1 MKKCIVWILLFLSSA
16 LMWSQ
21 LNWQNTFF
29 SGQLPDQ
36 TVQIRTQ
43 AAPGSTV
50 QLLTKS
56 TAVVQSAAMDPLNDG
71 YDNHQLQ
78 ITLPSYPY
86 LGFRSETGS
95 TIEILPVFHNSASTP
110 AVNDLTP
117 LFDDPVGDCAF
128 TNTNLDIVKTSATFT
143 NDKLHFAIRNAGGG
157 FPVSSG
163 FTFFA
168 YMIALVDPETAATDT
183 LVFALMHTVTIS
195 GIIGP
200 GLYKLTGTGISDMT
214 LIGPITTTTY
224 AADNI
229 LVLSCNLSDLM
240 ADPDFSN
247 WYDPNDPKLGFLA
260 MTNRITLSIGTEVAD
275 ESNACNLIPYP
286 IQINQTPATLPVLS
300 NIQTHTIDDMLQ
312 ISLSYQS
319 QESYLP
325 VTAQVLF
332 DTGFTVDFEPTA
344 FPDFINPVPYA
355 AQANL
360 SDIQDWTHAELRFST
375 DNISFTNEIIYP
387 TALNDNTHSPVPPY
401 IKLYPNPTTGRLYI
415 DAGDGKNPVSI
426 TIYDIKG
433 RKLDESVIN
442 SNIRDYTITY
452 DLNAVNKRPDGIY
465 LIRIEDSSR
474 SITKKVMLKN

>member
-1 MKKCIVWILLFLSSA
+1 MKKCIVWNLLLLSST
-16 LMWSQ
+16 LLWSQ
-21 LNWQNTFF
+21 LNWQKTFF

-50 QLLTKS
+50 QLLTKGAAGVH
-56 TAVVQSAAMDPLNDG
+56 TAAMNPLNDG

-78 ITLPSYPY
+78 VPLPSYPY
-86 LGFRSETGS
+86 LGFRCETGS
-95 TIEILPVFHNSASTP
+95 TTEILPVFHNSANTP
-110 AVNDLTP
+110 SVNDLTP

-128 TNTNLDIVKTSATFT
+128 TNTNLDIVKTSAAFT
-143 NDKLHFAIRNAGGG
+143 NDKLHFAIKNAGGG
-157 FPVSSG
+157 FPISSG

-168 YMIALVDPETAATDT
+168 YMIALVDPATAATDT
-183 LVFALMHTVTIS
+183 LVFALMHTVTIT

-229 LVLSCNLSDLM
+229 LLLSCNLSDLM

-247 WYDPNDPKLGFLA
+247 WYNPNAPKLGFLA

-275 ESNACNLIPYP
+275 ESSACNLIPYP

-300 NIQTHTIDDMLQ
+300 NIQTETTDDALQ
-312 ISLSYQS
+312 INLNYQS

-325 VTAQVLF
+325 VTTQVLF
-332 DTGFTVDFEPTA
+332 DTGFTVDFEPSA
-344 FPDFINPVPYA
+344 FPDFDNPVPYA
-355 AQANL
+355 AQVNL
-360 SDIQDWTHAELRFST
+360 SDIQGWTHAELKFSP

-387 TALNDNTHSPVPPY
+387 TTLDDNTQSPVPPALR
-401 IKLYPNPTTGRLYI
+401 LYPNPTNGCLYI
-415 DAGDGKNPVSI
+415 NLGVVKNPVSI

-442 SNIRDYTITY
+442 SNIRDKTITY
-452 DLNAVNKRPDGIY
+452 DLNAVDKRPDGIY
-465 LIRIEDSSR
+465 LIRIQDGSR
-474 SITKKVMLKN
+474 SIIKKVMLMN